1 MASGSGS
8 GPAGRAAAD
17 RRMILS
23 RAFRDKWRPPLFLV
37 VAAVLGIMLLVPL
50 AGVAFFRVY
59 ENQLIETTE
68 SELIAQSA
76 AIAAATAQRLR
87 ETGGAELP
95 LGEAVSSAPAR
106 SYRGGLV
113 VQYLSGGWA
122 PVLTRLDLNKTPIL
136 PGRPDGRPAESET
149 HPTYSETGRLVDPIL
164 KDTQKLTL
172 AGFRLLD
179 FNGTVI
185 AGRGELGLS
194 LAHVEEVKRAL
205 SGRYTSALRERVVDN
220 PQPIYSISRGT
231 SVRVFVAMP
240 VIVDNHVAGVVYASR
255 TPSNIL
261 KELFLKREA
270 VFWLA
275 AFTLGATFIVGLI
288 FVRAI
293 SGPIRA
299 LTRRSLR
306 IGAGDRDALQPL
318 AIHGNREIHALSE
331 SMLDMSRKLFD
342 RNDYISTFANHVT
355 HELKSPLTAIQGA
368 AELLQDG
375 GDELSAAER
384 EKFLGNILR
393 DTDRATLL
401 LNRLRDL
408 ARADSVEIGG
418 TCRLGDVL
426 NGIRARVQE
435 PAIELT
441 EEADLPMSSENARI
455 VFANLI
461 ENARQHGADRVDIG
475 VSADGGV
482 LKVLVRDNGGGISPG
497 NAGQIFELFFTTR
510 RDSGGTGMGLGI
522 IQALL
527 KAHGAE
533 IRHVPEAAKGACF
546 ELAFPGGAGGFKA
559 SSGR

>member
-1 MASGSGS
+1 
-8 GPAGRAAAD
+8 
-17 RRMILS
+17 MILS

-37 VAAVLGIMLLVPL
+37 VAAVLCIMLLVPL
-50 AGVAFFRVY
+50 AGIAFFRVY

-87 ETGGAELP
+87 EVGGGDLP
-95 LGEAVSSAPAR
+95 LGEAVSSAPAG

-113 VQYLSGGWA
+113 VEYLSGGWT
-122 PVLTRLDLNKTPIL
+122 PVPTRLDLNKTSVL
-136 PGRPDGRPAESET
+136 PRRPDPVPAKADM
-149 HPTYSETGRLVDPIL
+149 HPAYAETGRHVDQIL

-185 AGRGELGLS
+185 AGRGEVGLS
-194 LAHVEEVKRAL
+194 LAHVEEVRQAL
-205 SGRYTSALRERVVDN
+205 SGRYASVLRERIVDN

-231 SVRVFVAMP
+231 SVRVFVALP
-240 VIVDNHVAGVVYASR
+240 VIVDNKVAGVVYASR

-261 KELFLKREA
+261 KELFAKREA

-299 LTRRSLR
+299 LTRRSLQ
-306 IGAGDRDALQPL
+306 IGTGDRSALKPL

-331 SMLDMSRKLFD
+331 SMLGMSRKLFD

-375 GDELSAAER
+375 GEGMSAVER
-384 EKFLGNILR
+384 DKFIANILR
-393 DTDRATLL
+393 YTDRATLL

-408 ARADSVEIGG
+408 ARADSVDISGN
-418 TCRLGDVL
+418 CRLNDVIGDIRERQT
-426 NGIRARVQE
+426 GIEIVCPE
-435 PAIELT
+435 DT
-441 EEADLPMSSENARI
+441 SLPLSPENARI
-455 VFANLI
+455 VFENLI
-461 ENARQHGADRVDIG
+461 DNSRKHGADRVTVTPDRSGKAFKI
-475 VSADGGV
+475 
-482 LKVLVRDNGGGISPG
+482 LVADNGEGISAG
-497 NAGQIFELFFTTR
+497 NADQIFDLFFTTR

-522 IQALL
+522 VRALL
-527 KAHGAE
+527 KAHGGILAL
-533 IRHVPEAAKGACF
+533 VPCSQGACF
-546 ELAFPGGAGGFKA
+546 ELTLPDSAGKVRP

>member
-1 MASGSGS
+1 
-8 GPAGRAAAD
+8 
-17 RRMILS
+17 MILS
-23 RAFRDKWRPPLFLV
+23 RAFRDRWRPPLFLV

-50 AGVAFFRVY
+50 AGIAFFRVY

-76 AIAAATAQRLR
+76 AIAATAAQRLQDL
-87 ETGGAELP
+87 GGTELP
-95 LGEAVSSAPAR
+95 LGEAVSSAPAG

-113 VQYLSGGWA
+113 VQYLSGGWS

-136 PGRPDGRPAESET
+136 AGRPEARPAT
-149 HPTYSETGRLVDPIL
+149 AAVHPVYAETGRHLTPIL

-194 LAHVEEVKRAL
+194 LAHVEEVRQAL
-205 SGRYTSALRERVVDN
+205 SGHYASTLRERIVDN

-240 VIVDNHVAGVVYASR
+240 VIVNNRVAGVVYASR

-306 IGAGDRDALQPL
+306 IGAGDREALQPL

-331 SMLDMSRKLFD
+331 SMLEMSRKLFD

-375 GDELSAAER
+375 GEGLSAGER
-384 EKFLGNILR
+384 EKFLDNILR
-393 DTDRATLL
+393 DTNRATLL

-418 TCRLGDVL
+418 SCRLADVVV
-426 NGIRARVQE
+426 GIRGRVQGVSIDL
-435 PAIELT
+435 AKD
-441 EEADLPMSSENARI
+441 ADLPMSAENARI
-455 VFANLI
+455 VFENLI
-461 ENARQHGADRVDIG
+461 DNSRKHGADRVEIASETQDK
-475 VSADGGV
+475 A
-482 LKVLVRDNGGGISPG
+482 LKVRVMDNGEGISAG
-497 NAGQIFELFFTTR
+497 NTDQVFDLFFTTR
-510 RDSGGTGMGLGI
+510 RDKGGTGMGLGI
-522 IQALL
+522 VQALL
-527 KAHGAE
+527 KAHGAG
-533 IRHVPEAAKGACF
+533 IRLVPEVTQGACF
-546 ELAFPGGAGGFKA
+546 ELTFPEGSSGLKA
-559 SSGR
+559 SSAR

>member
-1 MASGSGS
+1 
-8 GPAGRAAAD
+8 
-17 RRMILS
+17 MILS

-37 VAAVLGIMLLVPL
+37 VAMVLAIMLLVPL

-87 ETGGAELP
+87 DLGGPDLP
-95 LGEAVSSAPAR
+95 LGEAVASAPAR
-106 SYRGGLV
+106 SYRDGLV
-113 VQYLSGGWA
+113 VEYLSGGWT
-122 PVLTRLDLNKTPIL
+122 PVLTRLDLNRTPIL
-136 PGRPDGRPAESET
+136 PGRPDGRPAASAA
-149 HPTYSETGRLVDPIL
+149 HPAYAEAGRLVDPIL
-164 KDTQKLTL
+164 KETQKLTL

-194 LAHVEEVKRAL
+194 LAHVEEIRRAL
-205 SGRYTSALRERVVDN
+205 TGRYASVLRERIVDN

-240 VIVDNHVAGVVYASR
+240 IIVDNKVAGAVYASR

-261 KELFLKREA
+261 KELYLKREA

-306 IGAGDRDALQPL
+306 IGTGDRSALQPL

-355 HELKSPLTAIQGA
+355 HELKSPLTAIKGA

-375 GDELSAAER
+375 GEGMSAEER
-384 EKFLGNILR
+384 DRFVANILR
-393 DTDRATLL
+393 DTERAGLL
-401 LNRLRDL
+401 LNRLREL

-418 TCRLGDVL
+418 SCRLGTVIAD
-426 NGIRARVQE
+426 IRGRFE
-435 PAIELT
+435 GLTIECP
-441 EEADLPMSSENARI
+441 EEADLPMSAENARI
-455 VFANLI
+455 VLENLI
-461 ENARQHGADRVDIG
+461 DNSRKHNAERVRIAAEARDRGLTLVVSDDGDG
-475 VSADGGV
+475 VSD
-482 LKVLVRDNGGGISPG
+482 G
-497 NAGQIFELFFTTR
+497 NADQVFDLFFTTR
-510 RDSGGTGMGLGI
+510 RGQGGTGMGLGI
-522 IQALL
+522 VQALL
-527 KAHGAE
+527 KAHGAT
-533 IRHVPEAAKGACF
+533 IVLRQTEAAGACF
-546 ELAFPGGAGGFKA
+546 EISFPVRSGVVTR
-559 SSGR
+559 SSAH